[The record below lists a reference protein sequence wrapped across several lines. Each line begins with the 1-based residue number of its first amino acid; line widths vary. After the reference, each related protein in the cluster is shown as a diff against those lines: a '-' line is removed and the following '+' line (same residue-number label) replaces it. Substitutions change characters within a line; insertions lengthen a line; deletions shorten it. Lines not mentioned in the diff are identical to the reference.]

1 MLRSGEPALIL
12 VTGRAVRADGLEL
25 AGKIAAK
32 TGARI
37 IAQGSNA
44 RTQRGRGRVPVERV
58 PYVVDQALQ
67 VLAGLKHIILVG
79 AKMPVAFFAY
89 PDKPSLLSPPDCQG
103 HVLAR
108 PDEDLVARAGDAG
121 RGGRGARHAGAGR
134 STRRRRRR
142 PPARSTRR
150 PWPRRSRP
158 CCRRTPSSP
167 TRR

>member
-1 MLRSGEPALIL
+1 MRD
-12 VTGRAVRADGLEL
+12 DGLEL

-32 TGARI
+32 TGARL

-44 RTQRGRGRVPVERV
+44 RTQRGRGRVSVERI
-58 PYVVDQALQ
+58 PYVVDQALK

-89 PDKPSLLSPPDCQG
+89 PDKPSLLYPEDCEG

-108 PDEDLVARAGDAG
+108 PEEDPIAALEALCRSGRRAC
-121 RGGRGARHAGAGR
+121 RAGAGR
-134 STRRRRRR
+134 QREAGGAGVGRDHLGGARRTRS
-142 PPARSTRR
+142 ARS
-150 PWPRRSRP
+150 
-158 CCRRTPSSP
+158 CRRTRSSP